1 MSIDRTSP
9 LKPVS
14 TVQPRETTDAP
25 VTNSRAAK
33 TTASTSTSVTLSDA
47 QAKLMQPGSSDI
59 NLERVEALKLAI
71 RNGEL
76 KMDTGKIADALI
88 NEAQQ
93 DLQSNCRMT
102 RLAEIL
108 DQMSAVLNDLKTVMD
123 QEQQHLS
130 MGQING
136 SQLQWITEQKSSLLA
151 TLDYLEQLRRKEPN
165 TANSVDISQRWQEI
179 TVKTQ
184 QLRQMNQHNG
194 WLLEGQIERNQ
205 QALEMLKPH
214 QEPTLYG
221 ANGQTSTT
229 HRGGK
234 KISI

>member
-1 MSIDRTSP
+1 
-9 LKPVS
+9 
-14 TVQPRETTDAP
+14 
-25 VTNSRAAK
+25 
-33 TTASTSTSVTLSDA
+33 
-47 QAKLMQPGSSDI
+47 
-59 NLERVEALKLAI
+59 
-71 RNGEL
+71 
-76 KMDTGKIADALI
+76 
-88 NEAQQ
+88 
-93 DLQSNCRMT
+93 MT

-108 DQMSAVLNDLKTVMD
+108 DQMSTVLNELKMVMD

-136 SQLQWITEQKSSLLA
+136 SQLQWTTEQKSSLLA
-151 TLDYLEQLRRKEPN
+151 TLDYLEQLRRQ
-165 TANSVDISQRWQEI
+165 TLDTVNSDEIAQRWQEI

-184 QLRQMNQHNG
+184 QLRQLNQHNG

-221 ANGQTSTT
+221 ANGQTSTS
-229 HRGGK
+229 HRGSK

>member
-1 MSIDRTSP
+1 
-9 LKPVS
+9 
-14 TVQPRETTDAP
+14 
-25 VTNSRAAK
+25 
-33 TTASTSTSVTLSDA
+33 
-47 QAKLMQPGSSDI
+47 
-59 NLERVEALKLAI
+59 
-71 RNGEL
+71 
-76 KMDTGKIADALI
+76 
-88 NEAQQ
+88 
-93 DLQSNCRMT
+93 MT

-179 TVKTQ
+179 
-184 QLRQMNQHNG
+184 MNQHNG

>member
-1 MSIDRTSP
+1 
-9 LKPVS
+9 
-14 TVQPRETTDAP
+14 
-25 VTNSRAAK
+25 
-33 TTASTSTSVTLSDA
+33 
-47 QAKLMQPGSSDI
+47 
-59 NLERVEALKLAI
+59 
-71 RNGEL
+71 
-76 KMDTGKIADALI
+76 
-88 NEAQQ
+88 
-93 DLQSNCRMT
+93 MT

-165 TANSVDISQRWQEI
+165 SANSVDISQRWQEI

-229 HRGGK
+229 HRGSKKDFDLKINPACTAGRNVSLHRPAGK
-234 KISI
+234 FFNFEAQYRQCSEVRGNPRQHDRH